1 MEPNLQ
7 AVVATAAS
15 FVGVSLFFVF
25 LYACNRRRKRSRD
38 REARVQTRSISNRE
52 EELSAITVDESASF
66 DPNLRISMDVLRR
79 ATENFHPKRII
90 GDGGFGLVYKARLGD
105 GERAVAIKKLEPDA
119 FEGFR
124 EFSAE
129 LETLGTLH
137 HPNIVKLL
145 GYCASNSDRVLVY
158 EFIERGSLDEWLN
171 YHTSLS
177 ENGDISWSRQSVA
190 RAPLSWDTRMKIIW
204 GVASGLAYMHGLPA
218 PIIHR
223 GISASDVLLDADFE
237 AHIADFGLAR
247 MIRDS
252 RSHVSTQFAGTMGYA
267 PPEYT
272 EGITAAT
279 VKGDV
284 YSFGVLMLVIA
295 TGLKPN
301 LPVVPEPEEVGLTV
315 WARNM
320 VGQKRQMEMVDKA
333 VSRDGLVKA
342 RVKSYFSI
350 ACRCTSQLPRD
361 RPDMT
366 RVLELLTSAVG

>member
-1 MEPNLQ
+1 MKLHLQ
-7 AVVATAAS
+7 AVAAAAAS
-15 FVGVSLFFVF
+15 FVDAFLFFVF
-25 LYACNRRRKRSRD
+25 LIFTCGRRKRKRG
-38 REARVQTRSISNRE
+38 QTSM
-52 EELSAITVDESASF
+52 ELSSIAVEESASF
-66 DPNLRISMDVLRR
+66 DPMLEISMDVLRR
-79 ATENFHPKRII
+79 ATKNFHFKRII
-90 GDGGFGLVYKARLGD
+90 GNGGFGLVYKARLAD
-105 GERAVAIKKLEPDA
+105 GIIVAIKKLEPDA

-124 EFSAE
+124 EFMAE
-129 LETLGTLH
+129 LETLGQLD

-145 GYCASNSDRVLVY
+145 GYCVLNSDRVLVY

-171 YHTSLS
+171 YHTSRS

-223 GISASDVLLDADFE
+223 GIKASDVLLDADFG

-252 RSHVSTQFAGTMGYA
+252 RSHVSTQFAGTMEYA

-284 YSFGVLMLVIA
+284 YSFGVLMLEIA
-295 TGLKPN
+295 TGRKPN
-301 LPVVPEPEEVGLTV
+301 LPVVPGPEEVGLKV

-320 VGQKRQMEMVDKA
+320 VGQKRQMEMVDKD

-350 ACRCTSQLPRD
+350 ACMCTSQLPRD

-366 RVLELLTSAVG
+366 QVLEQLTSAVG